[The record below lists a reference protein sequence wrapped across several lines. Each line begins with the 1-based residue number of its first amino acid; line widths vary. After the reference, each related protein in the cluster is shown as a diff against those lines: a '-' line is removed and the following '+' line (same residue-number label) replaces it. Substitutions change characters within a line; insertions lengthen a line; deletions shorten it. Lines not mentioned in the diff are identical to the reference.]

1 MRPERQFQAKQA
13 SATRRIAV
21 IGATGMLG
29 QPVTSALVDAG
40 LRVTALIRNPEQ
52 ARLVLPTQARIA
64 VADARDEDSL
74 RRGMAGSDGLYLSLA
89 IAPGDRREDFHTEQQ
104 GLAHILAAAR
114 ASGIRR
120 IGYVSALVH
129 DTNDDDW
136 WVIQL
141 WREAIARIKESG
153 IPYTIF
159 YPTNFMETLP
169 QRHMMGTSLVLPGKA
184 HYCNYWIAGRDFG
197 RQVARAFQLP
207 QAANREYAIQGPEP
221 MSYEEAAC
229 RYAQALP
236 VPPRIV
242 KVPLALMRLA
252 GHFSRSMDYD
262 ARIMQTV
269 LDYYETFKAS
279 DAWDELGRPS
289 TTIEEFARL
298 RSDGRQ

>member
-1 MRPERQFQAKQA
+1 MNPARLFPGKQA
-13 SATRRIAV
+13 GAIRRIAV

-29 QPVTSALVDAG
+29 QPVTSALVTAG
-40 LRVTALIRNPEQ
+40 LRVTALTRNPEQ
-52 ARLVLPTQARIA
+52 AKLVLPVEAKIA
-64 VADARDEDSL
+64 MADARDEDSL
-74 RRGMAGSDGLYLSLA
+74 RRGMAGHDGLYLNLA

-120 IGYVSALVH
+120 IGYVSAMVQ
-129 DTNDDDW
+129 DTDDDDW
-136 WVIQL
+136 WVIQI
-141 WREAIARIKESG
+141 WREAIARIKSSG

-169 QRHMMGTSLVLPGKA
+169 QRHMMGGALVLPGKA
-184 HYCNYWIAGRDFG
+184 HYANYWIAGRDFG

-221 MSYEEAAC
+221 MSYEEAAY
-229 RYAQALP
+229 RYARALP
-236 VPPRIV
+236 VPPRVV
-242 KVPLALMRLA
+242 KLPLGLIRFA
-252 GHFSRSMDYD
+252 GRFSRSLDYN
-262 ARIMQTV
+262 AHIMQTV

-279 DAWDELGRPS
+279 EAWDELGKPS

-298 RSDGRQ
+298 RS